1 VNALNNFEEQFEQWA
16 NDQYEQH
23 QIVFERMQQ
32 ELYND
37 AMVLDVHEQGE
48 PEELH
53 HVDLP
58 FDNPL
63 PEEIEEQE
71 VEGGGGEEMEQEVL
85 VQWQA
90 NLVLPADCRVMP
102 NDDGSD
108 GDNETDAEE
117 DEIEEEEN
125 EEEME
130 RINLLNYA
138 MNLPVEATAQD
149 GHREHQNLPGQVV
162 KLHEIKQFTSEARAL
177 ACLYATYLVGWNQER
192 SKNEKLIIADAA
204 TTLVA
209 YDLGYKRRIGKYGS
223 EEWLKKIEA
232 SVLNTSANGI
242 FYSNHKGKESQTKR
256 VEAEHQ
262 TYLHSLYRHATRI
275 LGDAAT
281 FAKIASRINLLSAVD
296 ERPTMN
302 LNK

>member
-1 VNALNNFEEQFEQWA
+1 
-16 NDQYEQH
+16 
-23 QIVFERMQQ
+23 M
-32 ELYND
+32 
-37 AMVLDVHEQGE
+37 
-48 PEELH
+48 
-53 HVDLP
+53 
-58 FDNPL
+58 
-63 PEEIEEQE
+63 
-71 VEGGGGEEMEQEVL
+71 
-85 VQWQA
+85 
-90 NLVLPADCRVMP
+90 
-102 NDDGSD
+102 
-108 GDNETDAEE
+108 
-117 DEIEEEEN
+117 
-125 EEEME
+125 
-130 RINLLNYA
+130 
-138 MNLPVEATAQD
+138 
-149 GHREHQNLPGQVV
+149 
-162 KLHEIKQFTSEARAL
+162 
-177 ACLYATYLVGWNQER
+177 
-192 SKNEKLIIADAA
+192 A